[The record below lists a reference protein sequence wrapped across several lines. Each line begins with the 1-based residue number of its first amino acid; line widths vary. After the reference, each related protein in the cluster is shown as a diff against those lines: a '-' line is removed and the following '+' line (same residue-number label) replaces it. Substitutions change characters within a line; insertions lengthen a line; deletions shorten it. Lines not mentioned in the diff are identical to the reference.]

1 MMRYLLIIFV
11 FLQFNYSFSQEKL
24 DKVIDN
30 VKEIHFVYKKKSNY
44 IINDEG
50 VFADTLLFQIDF
62 PDTKYILKKHPSDST
77 VICGFSPHKGFGNNN
92 RKKLKSIIYHSNET
106 INAIHYVVS
115 KKTIFNVVRGDD
127 ETKLIFKKYF
137 RERFYNFGYRQEFD
151 FVKKIEKI
159 TYPRVS
165 YEHEF
170 SKISKKIEFIESQN
184 HGFYSSSYGDFII
197 KNLVFFNKRLPKFVS
212 PILFVNNEFGIEKIK
227 NIDVTIELKSVYY
240 K

>member
-30 VKEIHFVYKKKSNY
+30 FKEIHFVYKKKSNY

-115 KKTIFNVVRGDD
+115 KKN
-127 ETKLIFKKYF
+127 
-137 RERFYNFGYRQEFD
+137 NF
-151 FVKKIEKI
+151 
-159 TYPRVS
+159 
-165 YEHEF
+165 
-170 SKISKKIEFIESQN
+170 
-184 HGFYSSSYGDFII
+184 
-197 KNLVFFNKRLPKFVS
+197 
-212 PILFVNNEFGIEKIK
+212 
-227 NIDVTIELKSVYY
+227 
-240 K
+240 